1 MKVSQYDLVGDVAH
15 QHGNR
20 GRHAELARE
29 P

>member
-1 MKVSQYDLVGDVAH
+1 VCEYDLVGDVAH